1 VGENDARRG
10 PAGRHERDGLG
21 APAFLN
27 EDEGLAPEDVRM
39 AGQFQ
44 ERDGAVEKGGG
55 GGFFTSG
62 DIQNRIQALAK
73 VVSQSDIPRCICN
86 AKSTG

>member
-1 VGENDARRG
+1 
-10 PAGRHERDGLG
+10 
-21 APAFLN
+21 
-27 EDEGLAPEDVRM
+27 M